1 MSKKKLSKYKY
12 SLSFFEKG
20 YSSIRDSSRVLA
32 NASTILLKSG
42 AVSQSVSLAILALEE
57 CAMIMVLNSLL
68 YLKPEEDDWTD
79 GLNKN
84 SVSTETKLWS
94 LDLFVQ
100 FLPILAEDD
109 SRFNEEEEFRTNFNL
124 RTCEMRDLLEEIE
137 KVLPNNSV
145 LSLEEIKQN
154 GLCTKFDGGNVTAVN
169 NDLSIELA
177 TSLNRL
183 AEGLASLL
191 DLMLTP
197 TMLADHFKE
206 IKKRRRFKNVGE
218 W

>member
-94 LDLFVQ
+94 LHLFIQ
-100 FLPILAEDD
+100 FLPILVTGD
-109 SRFNEEEEFRTNFNL
+109 SRFDEEEFLINFNS
-124 RTCEMRDLLEEIE
+124 RVYEMWDLLEEIE
-137 KVLPNNSV
+137 KVLPHNSV